1 VIGHER
7 AMRYLPFVLPFL
19 IACGASAASES
30 SGSQQSENTSNSSG
44 AEAPGVTVQLDTAG
58 EGERAP
64 LRYDFTVGSVEQAQ
78 ARIAMTIH
86 TAIGGQE
93 LPGGAIPAM
102 IAEFTVETIER
113 DEWTFRYR
121 YTFDR
126 VSVDPA
132 GADPSIL
139 AQLEASLAPLA
150 RLRGEARVDARGQVL
165 ETHVE
170 VPPDMPPA
178 LASSVQQMSDM
189 MRQMVAPL
197 PEEPVGVGAE
207 WKTEN
212 TISES
217 MGLRLRQRTHY
228 RLAAR
233 DGNRVVLEIRLEQSG
248 IPGPLDLEQPG
259 TEAMLTALTGQ
270 AQATTTLRLDRLCP
284 EQSHMELTMT
294 QDATITA
301 EGQTVPMH
309 VDMQMQMST
318 GTRSQPR

>member
-1 VIGHER
+1 MNGP
-7 AMRYLPFVLPFL
+7 MRHLFWILPFL
-19 IACGASAASES
+19 VACGGSAASSES
-30 SGSQQSENTSNSSG
+30 GGSQRAENTDNSSG
-44 AEAPGVTVQLDTAG
+44 AETPEFAVQLDAAG

-64 LRYDFTVGSVEQAQ
+64 LRYDFVVGSDERAQ
-78 ARIAMTIH
+78 ARIAMTLH
-86 TAIGGQE
+86 TTIGDQE

-102 IAEFTVETIER
+102 IAEFTVEMIER

-126 VSVDPA
+126 IRVDPT

-150 RLRGEARVDARGQVL
+150 QLRGEARIDTRGQVL
-165 ETHVE
+165 EANVE

-178 LASSVQQMSDM
+178 LASSVQQMNDM

-212 TISES
+212 TIHGA
-217 MGLRLRQRTHY
+217 MGLRMRQRTHY

-233 DGNRVVLEIRLEQSG
+233 DGNRVVLEIRVEQSG
-248 IPGPLDLEQPG
+248 IPGPLALEQPG
-259 TEAMLTALTGQ
+259 TEAMLVSLTGE
-270 AQATTTLRLDRLCP
+270 AHATTTLRLDRLCP
-284 EQSHMELTMT
+284 EQSHMELTMA

-309 VDMQMQMST
+309 VDMQMQMSS
-318 GTRSQPR
+318 GTRSQPH